1 MSKNKKPLIVPTV
14 GRIVWY
20 RPGDD
25 YQYPH
30 IKGEP
35 LAAFITCVHTDFSV
49 NLTIFDINGSH
60 HKRSYVQLVHGDEYL
75 EGRSGTEGYAEWMPY
90 QKGEAAKTEKLGEEF
105 KAELKKELKEEIGA
119 ELREGLNEDLEET
132 LEEEAKTDFE
142 DEATTE
148 EVPEGGTG
156 ASNPEPQGEAK

>member
-20 RPGDD
+20 YPEED

-30 IKGEP
+30 VRGAP
-35 LAAFITCVHTDFSV
+35 LAAFITCVHSDLSV

-60 HKRSYVQLVHGDEYL
+60 HKKVNVELVDGDDNRPDT
-75 EGRSGTEGYAEWMPY
+75 GHAEWMPY
-90 QKGEAAKTEKLGEEF
+90 QKGQAAKTEKLGEEF
-105 KAELKKELKEEIGA
+105 KEELKKELKEEIGA
-119 ELREGLNEDLEET
+119 ELREGLNEDLEEEPKT
-132 LEEEAKTDFE
+132 EAKDKET
-142 DEATTE
+142 
-148 EVPEGGTG
+148 PKGGSG